1 MSRGIQKVGTDL
13 VCELA
18 NVFVSKTKKI
28 PKAKEV
34 RNCSLYKLLLQGV
47 TYPENESTT

>member
-1 MSRGIQKVGTDL
+1 MRKPEREREEEMSRGIQKVGTDL

-18 NVFVSKTKKI
+18 NVFVSKTNKI

-34 RNCSLYKLLLQGV
+34 RNCSLY
-47 TYPENESTT
+47 